1 MSKGCERYKNTH
13 EYQFERSSNPK
24 ETHIIRRH
32 EPGHLGAG
40 RELTVYQALD
50 LTLGPAVVDVHDR
63 DHVPLARLEL
73 VLDAV
78 LEALALDLHRRQH
91 QAVADEV
98 RRVADALG
106 RFEAVAGVKTF

>member
-1 MSKGCERYKNTH
+1 MVDLD
-13 EYQFERSSNPK
+13 
-24 ETHIIRRH
+24 THIVGRH

-40 RELTVYQALD
+40 RELTVDQALD
-50 LTLGPAVVDVHDR
+50 LTLGPAVVDVHDG

-78 LEALALDLHRRQH
+78 LETLALDLHRRQH

-106 RFEAVAGVKTF
+106 RFEAVKNDN